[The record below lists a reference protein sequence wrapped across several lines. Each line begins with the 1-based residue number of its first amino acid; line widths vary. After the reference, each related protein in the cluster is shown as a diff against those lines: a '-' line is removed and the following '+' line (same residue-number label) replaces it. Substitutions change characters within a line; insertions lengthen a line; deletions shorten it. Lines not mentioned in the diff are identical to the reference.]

1 MAIRLSKTKLKTLE
15 VCETAIKINCSR
27 PGQGA
32 DGKCGLVFTSSA
44 QLDEIISKGACVFKT
59 RYYFNVNII
68 IT

>member
-1 MAIRLSKTKLKTLE
+1 MAIYLSKTKLKTLE

-32 DGKCGLVFTSSA
+32 DGKCGLVSTSSA
-44 QLDEIISKGACVFKT
+44 QLDVTISKGACVFKT
-59 RYYFNVNII
+59 RYYFNVKII

>member
-1 MAIRLSKTKLKTLE
+1 MAIYLSKTKLKTLE

-32 DGKCGLVFTSSA
+32 DGKCGLVSTSSA
-44 QLDEIISKGACVFKT
+44 QCDETIYKVACVFKT
-59 RYYFNVNII
+59 SYYFNINVI